1 MIQYRR
7 NYFLA
12 TILVFLT
19 EVFIAKYLH
28 DDFIRPY
35 VGDTIATIF
44 VYLFLM
50 SFIKIKSNWAVFIAL
65 LFSYVIEFSQ
75 HLNLIDFLGLSENKA
90 AILLIGKN
98 ASWEDIIAYTAG
110 AIIILCC
117 SKLYKLYSKQ
127 TLHETI

>member
-1 MIQYRR
+1 MIQFRR
-7 NYFLA
+7 NYFIA
-12 TILVFLT
+12 TVFVFLT
-19 EVFIAKYLH
+19 EVLIAKYLN

-50 SFIKIKSNWAVFIAL
+50 SFIRIKGNWAVLIAL
-65 LFSYVIEFSQ
+65 LFSYLIEFSQ
-75 HLNLIDFLGLSENKA
+75 HVNLIGFLGLSENKA

-110 AIIILCC
+110 ALIILFS
-117 SKLYKLYSKQ
+117 SKLSKLTSNKKN
-127 TLHETI
+127 HETA